1 MTPLHCRVYEL
12 ERQKMLASRSE
23 LRSLANGTG
32 DRTDKIRTYNFP
44 QVLNVQCF
52 TVIISHVLLT

>member
-1 MTPLHCRVYEL
+1 VSAEVELKAASYPLRVYEL
-12 ERQKMLASRSE
+12 ERRKAVAERSE

-44 QVLNVQCF
+44 QVQC
-52 TVIISHVLLT
+52 